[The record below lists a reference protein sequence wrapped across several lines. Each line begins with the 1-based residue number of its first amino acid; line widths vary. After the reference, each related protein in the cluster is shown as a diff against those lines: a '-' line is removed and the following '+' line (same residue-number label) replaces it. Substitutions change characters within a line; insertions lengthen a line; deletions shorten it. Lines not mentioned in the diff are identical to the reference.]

1 MEILLSPQELQQARS
16 RAPVPLKCQTCGS
29 TYYRAKNEVLKQL
42 KGANVTVSS
51 FCKRSCWPDSAVQVE
66 CENCGKVFT
75 KLQSHIRRS
84 KHNFCGHSCSASFH
98 NRHKTV
104 GVRSSKL
111 EKWLQS
117 QLQTNHPTL
126 KFLFNDKETL
136 VGMELDIFMPSLRL
150 AFELNG
156 LFHYQPIFGAEKL
169 SKIQKR
175 DRNKTIACHAKQVD
189 LCVIDVSG
197 QSRFTEHSSQK
208 YLSVIDKVIMGRLVE
223 LESTPK
229 APQA

>member
-1 MEILLSPQELQQARS
+1 
-16 RAPVPLKCQTCGS
+16 
-29 TYYRAKNEVLKQL
+29 
-42 KGANVTVSS
+42 
-51 FCKRSCWPDSAVQVE
+51 
-66 CENCGKVFT
+66 
-75 KLQSHIRRS
+75 
-84 KHNFCGHSCSASFH
+84 
-98 NRHKTV
+98 
-104 GVRSSKL
+104 
-111 EKWLQS
+111 
-117 QLQTNHPTL
+117 
-126 KFLFNDKETL
+126 
-136 VGMELDIFMPSLRL
+136 MELDIFMPSLRL